1 MKTDRT
7 MAILKETIRDDFQTL
22 RRFEREG
29 NDRMIQFMV
38 YENLTPL
45 VEFFGKCIGRY
56 LILDYQNGHFKLM
69 TSDQFLAN
77 KNTLTSR

>member
-7 MAILKETIRDDFQTL
+7 MEILKETIRDDFQAL

-38 YENLTPL
+38 YGNLTPL
-45 VEFFGKCIGRY
+45 IEFLGKCIGIY
-56 LILDYQNGHFKLM
+56 LIMDYQNGHYKLLN
-69 TSDQFLAN
+69 SDQFLA
-77 KNTLTSR
+77 

>member
-7 MAILKETIRDDFQTL
+7 MEILKETIRDDFRTL
-22 RRFEREG
+22 RRFEKEG

-45 VEFFGKCIGRY
+45 IEFLGKCIGTY
-56 LILDYQNGHFKLM
+56 LTMDYQNGHYKLL
-69 TSDQFLAN
+69 TTDQFLAQ
-77 KNTLTSR
+77 